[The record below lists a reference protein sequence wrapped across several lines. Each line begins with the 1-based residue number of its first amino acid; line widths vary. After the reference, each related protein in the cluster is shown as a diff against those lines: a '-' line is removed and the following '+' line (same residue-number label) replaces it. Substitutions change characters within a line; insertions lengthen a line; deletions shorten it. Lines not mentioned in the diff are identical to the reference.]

1 MKVLKHEWVE
11 QPLRE
16 RVADGDRLVTLAKIR
31 AEREAAEGR
40 RAIAAIAAIA
50 AVKST
55 ADTQD

>member
-16 RVADGDRLVTLAKIR
+16 RVADGDRLVALAKIR
-31 AEREAAEGR
+31 AKREEAEGR
-40 RAIAAIAAIA
+40 RAIA